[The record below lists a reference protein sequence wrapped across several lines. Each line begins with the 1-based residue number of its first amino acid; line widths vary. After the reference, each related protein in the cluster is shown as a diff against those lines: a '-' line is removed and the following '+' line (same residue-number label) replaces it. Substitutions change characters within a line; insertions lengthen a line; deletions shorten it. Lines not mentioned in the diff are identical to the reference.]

1 MWKSVVKSFADRTFK
16 MSVLNIRRSK
26 GVITE
31 NRSCYKC
38 SGTND
43 EILVEKLGSITTIG
57 INQPHKRNCINQAT
71 AAKLSQAI
79 LEFEEDDSAVV
90 GVLHGIGGNFCAG
103 YDLEE
108 LSGFGTDMKLDNKAG
123 HGPMGPTR
131 RMIKKPMVAAISG
144 YAVAGGMELALMC
157 DLRVMEET
165 AVMGVFC
172 RRFGVPLMDGG
183 TVRLQAL
190 VGLSR
195 ALDLILTGRALSAQE
210 AYEWGLANR
219 LVACGTGLGQAIN
232 LATSLV
238 KFPQGCM
245 QADRVSA
252 YNSAFSASSFEDA
265 LEFEKDNA
273 TPIVLQESVT
283 GAKKFMSGVG
293 RHGKFYNLT
302 DTKEIQ
308 PVRSKI

>member
-1 MWKSVVKSFADRTFK
+1 MVRSLAGSTFK
-16 MSVLNIRRSK
+16 MSGFQRNIYRCK
-26 GVITE
+26 DAVTG
-31 NRSCYKC
+31 NKSCHTC
-38 SGTND
+38 SATND
-43 EILVEKLGSITTIG
+43 EILVEKLGSVTTIG
-57 INQPHKRNCINQAT
+57 INRPQKRNCLNMAT
-71 AAKLSQAI
+71 ANKLSRAI
-79 LEFEEDDSAVV
+79 LEFEEDDSALV

-108 LSGFGTDMKLDNKAG
+108 LSGFDINMELDTKAG

-131 RMIKKPMVAAISG
+131 RFIKKPMVAAVSG

-165 AVMGVFC
+165 AIMGVFC
-172 RRFGVPLMDGG
+172 RRFGVSLLDGG

-195 ALDLILTGRALSAQE
+195 ALDLILTGRAIKAQE
-210 AYEWGLANR
+210 AFEWGLANR

-238 KFPQGCM
+238 KFPQECLR
-245 QADRVSA
+245 ADRVSA
-252 YNSAFSASSFEDA
+252 YNSAFNASSLEEA
-265 LEFEKDNA
+265 LEFEKSNA
-273 TPIVLQESVT
+273 TSAVLQESVA
-283 GAKKFMSGVG
+283 GAKQFISGVG
-293 RHGKFYNLT
+293 RHGKFYNIT
-302 DTKEIQ
+302 DKKQTE